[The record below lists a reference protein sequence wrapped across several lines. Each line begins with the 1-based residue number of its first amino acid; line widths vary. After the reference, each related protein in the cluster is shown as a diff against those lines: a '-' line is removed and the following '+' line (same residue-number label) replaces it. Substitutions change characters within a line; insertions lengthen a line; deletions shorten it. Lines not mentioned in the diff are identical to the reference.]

1 MSLEK
6 KHLIIFDCDG
16 VIVDS
21 ALHYLEIYNKIC
33 IKYNKTFPITT
44 LEEFRSW
51 YDSKWENNFYKLGFS
66 EKDIPEILD
75 YESEIVNYDEITLF
89 DDMKEI
95 LFELN
100 KNYYMAIAS
109 TTPEEKIRT
118 KLEKE
123 NLGNI
128 FSIISGGD
136 DGLSDKEMKIKKV
149 MDHFNFSPDK
159 CVMIGDTV
167 MDIISSEK
175 LGIKCIALSCGWN
188 SMDILE
194 TASPYIIIDSHKEL
208 LPAVRNAFAL
218 N

>member
-6 KHLIIFDCDG
+6 KCLIIFDCDG

-21 ALHYLEIYNKIC
+21 APHYIEIYNKIC
-33 IKYNKTFPITT
+33 IKYNKSFPIKT

-51 YDSKWENNFYKLGFS
+51 YDSKWENNFYRLGFS

-75 YESEIVNYDEITLF
+75 YESKIVNYDDITLF
-89 DDMKEI
+89 DNMKEI
-95 LFELN
+95 LLELN

-109 TTPEEKIRT
+109 TTPEEKIRK

-136 DGLSDKEMKIKKV
+136 DGLSEKEMKIKKV
-149 MDHFNFSPDK
+149 IDYFNVSPDK

-167 MDIISSEK
+167 MDIVSSEK

-188 SMDILE
+188 SIVRLTE
-194 TASPYIIIDSHKEL
+194 ASPYIIIDSHKEL
-208 LPAVRNAFAL
+208 LPAVRSIFAL

>member
-6 KHLIIFDCDG
+6 KSLIIFDCDG

-21 ALHYLEIYNKIC
+21 APHYIEIYNKIC
-33 IKYNKTFPITT
+33 IKYNKNFPIKT

-51 YDSKWENNFYKLGFS
+51 YDSKWENNFYRLGFS
-66 EKDIPEILD
+66 EKDIPDILD
-75 YESEIVNYDEITLF
+75 YESKIVNYDDITLF
-89 DDMKEI
+89 DNMKEI
-95 LFELN
+95 LLELN
-100 KNYYMAIAS
+100 KNYYMGIAS
-109 TTPEEKIRT
+109 TTPKEKIRK

-123 NLGNI
+123 NLCDI

-136 DGLSDKEMKIKKV
+136 DGISEKEMKIKKV
-149 MDHFNFSPDK
+149 MDYFNFSPDK

-167 MDIISSEK
+167 MDIVSAEK

-188 SMDILE
+188 SVEILE
-194 TASPYIIIDSHKEL
+194 KASPYIIIESHREL
-208 LPAVRNAFAL
+208 LPAVKSIFAL